1 MKLVIEV
8 DEYKKLVPGYNP
20 DASELY
26 HSESAKLADKDF
38 EKHIKSNQF
47 DKIIFMAGGVAS
59 GKTEFVSSFYMESEN
74 ILIYDGTMKNIAG
87 FKIKYKNIKKYQN
100 NAKISVVYIIPHSIE
115 QAYQVFLNR
124 DRKMSIKTFM
134 ETHINSKLSVVEIS
148 TLFTDVVIEVYANDL
163 TSSSGSYQKWVAK
176 KENIIM
182 ALTKEHEYLKNNLQ
196 KIISNIK
203 EIGIR

>member
-1 MKLVIEV
+1 M
-8 DEYKKLVPGYNP
+8 
-20 DASELY
+20 
-26 HSESAKLADKDF
+26 
-38 EKHIKSNQF
+38 
-47 DKIIFMAGGVAS
+47 
-59 GKTEFVSSFYMESEN
+59 
-74 ILIYDGTMKNIAG
+74 
-87 FKIKYKNIKKYQN
+87 
-100 NAKISVVYIIPHSIE
+100 SIE
-115 QAYQVFLNR
+115 
-124 DRKMSIKTFM
+124 TFM

-203 EIGIR
+203 